1 MAYDSVLDREMFR
14 PKSRGVVSL
23 DDTNESEDLRS
34 RREKAMAM
42 IDAAKEKFDP
52 KNFQTLTEQD
62 RPGVFR
68 PVAVNMPAQQPTAN
82 TAMRMQQMAAQGVR
96 PVGMAEGGDPADKIE
111 PTIESPG
118 FFERISRFMYPEGP
132 QTMAVGPRSKY
143 TLPDVG
149 LRIGREDQAGIVGE
163 YKNNYVRPQFMAEPL
178 SEEERAALRELRDR
192 YGPDAA
198 EKIFEEQQKR
208 YTEGGSRFTRG
219 IKDLLGDQ
227 PPSKT
232 EIEQTI
238 KALKEEDETKPR
250 ADVEQ
255 RMYERKLADIEV
267 QREAARRAREA
278 NPLPGLFESST
289 ARDVEQ
295 ARARQEAA
303 VRQAVSGVGGTVP
316 TRSEYQGGPLG
327 GASISSGLG
336 SLSLPAAASASAA
349 EAEKKSRYEGGGG
362 GNAAPTQTK
371 KDMPLKDDKKYPT
384 SMPDIKRDREDA
396 FNMALMMAGLG
407 MMSGK
412 SSNALANIGEG
423 GIMGLKAYA
432 DQLNQNRARALENRK
447 MNMMENYYD
456 SREKALAASE
466 GKNALAMARLQFNAE
481 QAAAKEVSDM
491 LKSDPT
497 LASDKKR
504 LQLIR
509 DEARNRYLAQIMDTS
524 AVVNAQAPELNS
536 EAPPIY

>member
-1 MAYDSVLDREMFR
+1 
-14 PKSRGVVSL
+14 
-23 DDTNESEDLRS
+23 
-34 RREKAMAM
+34 
-42 IDAAKEKFDP
+42 
-52 KNFQTLTEQD
+52 
-62 RPGVFR
+62 
-68 PVAVNMPAQQPTAN
+68 
-82 TAMRMQQMAAQGVR
+82 MAAQGMR
-96 PVGMAEGGDPADKIE
+96 PVGMARGGEARDAYIE
-111 PTIESPG
+111 PTVDSPSI
-118 FFERISRFMYPEGP
+118 FERISRFMYPEGP

-278 NPLPGLFESST
+278 NPLPGVFESST
-289 ARDVEQ
+289 SADVER

-303 VRQAVSGVGGTVP
+303 VRQAVAEVGGTVP

-327 GASISSGLG
+327 GAPVSSGLG
-336 SLSLPAAASASAA
+336 SLALPSSSAVSTG
-349 EAEKKSRYEGGGG
+349 AEKKSRYEGGG
-362 GNAAPTQTK
+362 
-371 KDMPLKDDKKYPT
+371 DDKKFLPT
-384 SMPDIKRDREDA
+384 KPVEDTTKKTGGSEEHPTDLSDIKRDREEA

-407 MMSGK
+407 MMAGK

-432 DQLNQNRARALENRK
+432 DQLAQSRARALEDRK
-447 MNMMENYYD
+447 LNLTKEHYKLLREASKERAGIAAQTLAYKKAYAQQAG
-456 SREKALAASE
+456 EKAAQAEYTKWLQSPE
-466 GKNALAMARLQFNAE
+466 GISANPVDKSNKLEALRRTMVNQAFNATM
-481 QAAAKEVSDM
+481 ANTPVNA
-491 LKSDPT
+491 SDPAGI
-497 LASDKKR
+497 L
-504 LQLIR
+504 
-509 DEARNRYLAQIMDTS
+509 
-524 AVVNAQAPELNS
+524 S
-536 EAPPIY
+536 EE